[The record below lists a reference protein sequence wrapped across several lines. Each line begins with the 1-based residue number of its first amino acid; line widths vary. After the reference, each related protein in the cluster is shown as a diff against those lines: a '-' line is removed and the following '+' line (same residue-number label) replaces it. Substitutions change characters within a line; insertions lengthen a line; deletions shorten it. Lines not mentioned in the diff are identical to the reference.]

1 MSGMKLVLA
10 SASPAR
16 AAMLRGAGLE
26 FDVVKASV
34 DEAALRDHLIGE
46 GASLSEIAAL
56 LAEAKAKS
64 ASRINPDALVIGAD
78 QILILGHEI
87 FEKPSSLQEARQ
99 TLQKLRGQ
107 THELISAVA
116 LVRGGDC
123 LWGGSDAARL
133 TMRDFSNEFLE
144 DYLNQEGDALHTSV
158 GAYRLEGPGAQLFS
172 KIEGDYFTIL
182 GLPLLM
188 LLSVLREAGVVP
200 S

>member
-1 MSGMKLVLA
+1 MSELKLILA

-16 AAMLRGAGLE
+16 AAMLMDAGLE
-26 FDVVKASV
+26 FDVVQASV

-46 GASLSEIAAL
+46 GASLSEIAVL
-56 LAEAKAKS
+56 LAEVKAKS
-64 ASRINPDALVIGAD
+64 AARTDPDALVIGAD
-78 QILILGHEI
+78 QILVWDHEI
-87 FEKPSSLQEARQ
+87 FAKPGNTSEARK
-99 TLQKLRGQ
+99 TLQRLRGQ

-144 DYLNQEGDALHTSV
+144 DYLNQEGDALLTSV

-188 LLSVLREAGVVP
+188 LLGVLREAGVIP